1 MKSEIV
7 LHFNLYVSKQKSS
20 AKKFILKLHGRHIF
34 LLTRLSNSVTILI
47 MLVFLKEGEEMDY
60 EELAKQ
66 FLHNSYQYR
75 SRGHQKRFDDS
86 MHGETFAMSYIFR
99 QGGTVL
105 PSDISSEMNISSAR
119 VAAMLNNLENKG
131 LITREIDKSDR
142 RRVLVELTQD
152 GIEFAKNH
160 NKTVVNYTIR
170 TLKLLGEHD
179 AKELVRIIGRLSEL
193 SPEMINNK

>member
-1 MKSEIV
+1 M
-7 LHFNLYVSKQKSS
+7 N
-20 AKKFILKLHGRHIF
+20 
-34 LLTRLSNSVTILI
+34 
-47 MLVFLKEGEEMDY
+47 Y

-75 SRGHQKRFDDS
+75 SRGHQKRFDDN
-86 MHGETFAMSYIFR
+86 MHGETFAMSYIYR

-105 PSDISSEMNISSAR
+105 PSDISSVMNISSAR

-142 RRVLVELTQD
+142 RRVLVELTQN
-152 GIEFAKNH
+152 GMEFAKNH
-160 NKTVVNYTIR
+160 NKAIMNYTIR

-193 SPEMINNK
+193 SPEIINNK